1 MIKYLLGWAMA
12 FIGFIFTLII
22 LATSFHEG
30 KTTFDFI
37 IFSIFAIPFLLMLFF
52 GVKFI
57 ANHLIKKVKDAPK
70 VIPEKDILIEW
81 EVSGTAW
88 EKFRE
93 KKCSP
98 ILTFV
103 YSASFTLTIIIGF
116 IVYTNL
122 TSKYDDNSSE
132 DGAII
137 GTILISVV
145 IMLYFLIYY
154 SWYKIY
160 GRLYKLKKCYVK
172 ISADFID
179 FNGKLMHLNDE
190 GYRVRGMKINKKS
203 GYNTLF
209 VFRDTYSYKNRRFF
223 DNFTVPLANEKIKD
237 MEALLPRFKKKFF
250 EY

>member
-37 IFSIFAIPFLLMLFF
+37 IYSIFAIPFLVMLFF

-88 EKFRE
+88 EKFKE

-98 ILTFV
+98 LLTFV
-103 YSASFTLTIIIGF
+103 YSASFTLVIVIGF
-116 IVYTNL
+116 LVYTYFASNNNENYEK
-122 TSKYDDNSSE
+122 TDNSVI
-132 DGAII
+132 AIVLVVVLMI
-137 GTILISVV
+137 YILI
-145 IMLYFLIYY
+145 FY

-160 GRLYKLKKCYVK
+160 GRLYKLKKCYIK
-172 ISADFID
+172 ISADIVD

-190 GYRVRGMKINKKS
+190 GYRVKGMTINKKE

-209 VFRDTYSYKNRRFF
+209 VFRDSYSYRKRTFF
-223 DNFTVPLANEKIKD
+223 DNFTVPITSEKIKE
-237 MEALLPRFKKKFF
+237 MEALLPKFKKKFF